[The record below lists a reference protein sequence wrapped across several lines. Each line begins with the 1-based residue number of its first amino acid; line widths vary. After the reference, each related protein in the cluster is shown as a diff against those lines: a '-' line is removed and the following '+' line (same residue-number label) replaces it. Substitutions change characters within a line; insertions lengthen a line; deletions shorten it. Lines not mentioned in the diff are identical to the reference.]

1 MIYFSKTHSESKMKE
16 QNIEFNIPKLAIFAK
31 GAIDESKIGRVSELH
46 YHDELEFLNIQSGK
60 LSCRVDG
67 VDYFAEAGEI
77 IFVNGGIPHET
88 FSYDDSTRYT
98 LVQFRES
105 QFVNTE
111 IRKIIKYSVK
121 FQSWEGAPVRILHS
135 QELSDVLEKIVE
147 ECETKAR
154 AYEILVRS
162 HILRIIGLLYRDNI
176 LYDGEEAFATDAV
189 QKILPALTHI
199 NSNYQ
204 EDIRLEDMS
213 SLLGFDRSY
222 FCRIFKL
229 ATGATFTEYLNFVRI
244 CKAEKLLATTN
255 ETVLDISADVGFSSV
270 SYFNRIFKKYK
281 NSSPSKYRSAKY
293 CKDI

>member
-1 MIYFSKTHSESKMKE
+1 MRE
-16 QNIEFNIPKLAIFAK
+16 QNIKFNIPKLAIFAK
-31 GAIDESKIGRVSELH
+31 RDEKNHPHGRVSELH
-46 YHDELEFLNIQSGK
+46 YHDELEFLLIHSGK

-67 VDYFAEAGEI
+67 LDYYAEAGEI
-77 IFVNGGIPHET
+77 VFVNAGIPHET
-88 FSYDDSTRYT
+88 FSYSSDTRYD

-135 QELSDVLEKIVE
+135 PEIAAALGAIVT
-147 ECETKAR
+147 ECENERR

-162 HILRIIGLLYRDNI
+162 YILKIIGLLYRDKI
-176 LYDGEEAFATDAV
+176 LYDGEEVFSTDAV

-199 NSNYQ
+199 NANYH

-222 FCRIFKL
+222 FCRVFKL

-244 CKAEKLLATTN
+244 CKAEKLLATTTD
-255 ETVLDISADVGFSSV
+255 TVLDISASVGFSSV

-281 NSSPSKYRSAKY
+281 NSSPSVYRSAKY

>member
-1 MIYFSKTHSESKMKE
+1 MKE
-16 QNIEFNIPKLAIFAK
+16 QNIKFNIPKLAIFAK
-31 GAIDESKIGRVSELH
+31 GAIQDNKIGRISELH
-46 YHDELEFLNIQSGK
+46 YHDELEFLNIHSGK

-67 VDYFAEAGEI
+67 VDYFAQKGDI
-77 IFVNGGIPHET
+77 VFVNAGIPHET
-88 FSYDDSTRYT
+88 FSYDDTTRYT

-135 QELSDVLEKIVE
+135 EDIASALEEIVA
-147 ECETKAR
+147 ECERSAR

-162 HILRIIGLLYRDNI
+162 YVLRIIGLLYRDKI
-176 LYDGEEAFATDAV
+176 LYDGEEAFASDAV

-199 NSNYQ
+199 NSNYH

-244 CKAEKLLATTN
+244 CKAEKLLATTTS
-255 ETVLDISADVGFSSV
+255 TVLDISADVGFSSV

-281 NSSPSKYRSAKY
+281 NSSPSIYRSAKY
-293 CKDI
+293 CNDI

>member
-1 MIYFSKTHSESKMKE
+1 MKE
-16 QNIEFNIPKLAIFAK
+16 QNIKFNIPKLAIFAK
-31 GAIDESKIGRVSELH
+31 GAIQDNKIGRISDLH
-46 YHDELEFLNIQSGK
+46 YHDELEFLNIHSGR

-77 IFVNGGIPHET
+77 VFVNAGIPHET
-88 FSYDDSTRYT
+88 FSYDDTTRYT

-135 QELSDVLEKIVE
+135 EDLSRALEDIVT
-147 ECETKAR
+147 ECEGAAR

-162 HILRIIGLLYRDNI
+162 HILRIIGTLYREKI

-189 QKILPALTHI
+189 QKILPALTYI
-199 NSNYQ
+199 NTNYQ
-204 EDIRLEDMS
+204 EDIRLENMS
-213 SLLGFDRSY
+213 ALLGFDRSY

-244 CKAEKLLATTN
+244 CKAEKLLATTSD
-255 ETVLDISADVGFSSV
+255 TVLDISADVGFSSV

-281 NSSPSKYRSAKY
+281 NSSPGIYRSAKY
-293 CKDI
+293 CNDI